1 MVNKGGNSWPN
12 IIKKINEQG
21 AFIRTSI
28 YILSGFSIVLV
39 GYDIGRLF
47 GLIAF

>member
-1 MVNKGGNSWPN
+1 MSN

-21 AFIRTSI
+21 EFIRASI

-39 GYDIGRLF
+39 GYGVGRF
-47 GLIAF
+47 VGLIVF